1 MLTKFRDEREAPL
14 QLFDQLGTA
23 GESFLVTVSDRAAL
37 RTPLT
42 TDLEQITNSLLFT
55 QPNGSTALLDGV
67 HLALTELKKSRLSR
81 KALVVVSDGG
91 DNNSLYSMREMEKI
105 VMEADAQ
112 IFTIL
117 LCTNPATPEEVRGP
131 DLMRRLAL
139 QSGGTNFV
147 IRRME
152 DIHDAM
158 SKIGVILH
166 NQYLLG
172 YYVPDEA
179 QSGQYRRIAVQ
190 LLLPSKVTGLAIHA
204 RQGYYAP

>member
-1 MLTKFRDEREAPL
+1 MR
-14 QLFDQLGTA
+14 
-23 GESFLVTVSDRAAL
+23 
-37 RTPLT
+37 
-42 TDLEQITNSLLFT
+42 
-55 QPNGSTALLDGV
+55 
-67 HLALTELKKSRLSR
+67 KSSAFCIACEPQQRR
-81 KALVVVSDGG
+81 
-91 DNNSLYSMREMEKI
+91 R
-105 VMEADAQ
+105 
-112 IFTIL
+112 
-117 LCTNPATPEEVRGP
+117 EVRGP
-131 DLMRRLAL
+131 DLMRRLRL

-190 LLLPSKVTGLAIHA
+190 LLLPSCWGDGA
-204 RQGYYAP
+204 RDSRAPGILRAVRGVEAFHSQWRGGCEERPVYFVCNHRKTI